1 MSIQIVSKE
10 ESFLLR
16 IYRSITLPARKKM
29 IEDMEKLIEAE
40 EDKED
45 LKELKKRRKE
55 KGIPAAEVWEKL
67 GI

>member
-10 ESFLLR
+10 ENFLLR
-16 IYRSITLPARKKM
+16 VYRAFTLPARKKL
-29 IEDMEKLIEAE
+29 IEDMEKMIEAE